1 MVVVYCN
8 LPNAYRSNQYNLY
21 GFRFFRASVSVLPA
35 HFGIEITILGIS
47 SVLIFCTKTSAN
59 TESHSYQ
66 YVLCLGNI
74 MENR

>member
-1 MVVVYCN
+1 MVVVYYN
-8 LPNAYRSNQYNLY
+8 LQNVYRYNLY
-21 GFRFFRASVSVLPA
+21 NLYSFRFFRASVSVLPA
-35 HFGIEITILGIS
+35 HFGIEITILGMS